1 MITSQDK
8 KELRRASETLK
19 PQFFIG
25 KNGITP
31 EFIQELKIYFEK
43 YELAKIKSHA
53 ATNSDSLT
61 QQAQE
66 LAMRINAQIVTKKG
80 FVFTL
85 YKERED

>member
-8 KELRRASETLK
+8 KELRRVSETLK

-25 KNGITP
+25 KAGITP
-31 EFIQELKIYFEK
+31 QFIQELKIYFEK
-43 YELAKIKSHA
+43 YELAKIKSHS
-53 ATNSDSLT
+53 ATNTNSLKL
-61 QQAQE
+61 QAEE
-66 LAMRINAQIVTKKG
+66 LAQRIDAQIITMKG

>member
-31 EFIQELKIYFEK
+31 QFIQELKTYFEK
-43 YELAKIKSHA
+43 YELAKIKSHT

-61 QQAQE
+61 KQAEE
-66 LAMRINAQIVTKKG
+66 LAIRINAQIVTKKG

-85 YKERED
+85 YKEKED